1 MNAVDI
7 ENENMRHGGA
17 GERRGGRKGATVRS
31 ICLDNPEEAAESIMN
46 LCVNERLTDN
56 AKQLANCLQTKLL
69 ARESKKTRT
78 SIPDVNSDEGL
89 TELADLISK
98 LNIENASLLLAKIFA
113 ENFDKNRIYEFFKLY
128 DCLSEEENKYW
139 CVQELRSTF

>member
-1 MNAVDI
+1 MNAVDM

-17 GERRGGRKGATVRS
+17 GERGGGRKGATVRS

-56 AKQLANCLQTKLL
+56 AKQLADCLQTKLL
-69 ARESKKTRT
+69 ARESKKTQT

-89 TELADLISK
+89 TELVDLISK
-98 LNIENASLLLAKIFA
+98 LNIHRKCFSSFGQDICQ
-113 ENFDKNRIYEFFKLY
+113 KL
-128 DCLSEEENKYW
+128 
-139 CVQELRSTF
+139 

>member
-1 MNAVDI
+1 MQSNWQ
-7 ENENMRHGGA
+7 
-17 GERRGGRKGATVRS
+17 TV
-31 ICLDNPEEAAESIMN
+31 C
-46 LCVNERLTDN
+46 
-56 AKQLANCLQTKLL
+56 KKLL
-69 ARESKKTRT
+69 ARESKKTQT

-128 DCLSEEENKYW
+128 NCLSEEENKYG